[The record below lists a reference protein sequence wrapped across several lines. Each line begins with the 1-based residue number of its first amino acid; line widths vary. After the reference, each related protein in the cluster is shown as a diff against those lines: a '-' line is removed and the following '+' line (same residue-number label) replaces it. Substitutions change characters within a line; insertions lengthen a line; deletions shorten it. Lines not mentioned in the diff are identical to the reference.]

1 MGRYIIR
8 RLLWVVL
15 VLVVIV
21 VITYS
26 IFFLLP
32 GGGSDAIANRFGGKQ
47 PNPEIV
53 AEVKQQ
59 FGLDKPIYVQF
70 YIFTRNLFLG
80 DQYGWP
86 GLGKSFVL
94 RAPLKPVLMERMWV
108 TIQLAVGAAVIWLL
122 VGIPIGILSAL
133 RPRSIW
139 DRAAMTFALI
149 GISMPVFFIGPLA
162 LYVFVYKWHILPGS
176 GYSPIGEDGVWQWFN
191 HFILPWC
198 VLALLYAA
206 FYARLSRANL
216 LDVMGEDYMRTARAK
231 GLNER
236 QVIVKHGL
244 RSSLTP
250 LVTVFGLDLAGLLA
264 GAVITETVFNL
275 PGLGQYAVRSVFSLD
290 LYAIL
295 DVTVIAAF
303 FVAIANLVVDIVYAF
318 LDPRVRYT

>member
-1 MGRYIIR
+1 VIR
-8 RLLWVVL
+8 RLLWLLL
-15 VLVVIV
+15 VLVVITAV
-21 VITYS
+21 TYS

-32 GGGSDAIANRFGGKQ
+32 GGGAESVATRFAGKA
-47 PNPEIV
+47 PNPDTV
-53 AEVKQQ
+53 AEVKKEY
-59 FGLDKPIYVQF
+59 GLDHPVYVQF
-70 YIFTRNLFLG
+70 LVFTKNLFLG

-94 RAPLKPVLMERMWV
+94 RAPLKPVLVERTLV
-108 TIQLAVGAAVIWLL
+108 TIQLAVGAAIVWLL
-122 VGIPIGILSAL
+122 IGIPIGILSAL
-133 RPRSIW
+133 RPHSLF

-162 LYVFVYKWHILPGS
+162 LYLFVYQWQILPGS
-176 GYSPIGEDGVWQWFN
+176 GYYPISTEGVGPWFS

-231 GLNER
+231 GLTER
-236 QVIVKHGL
+236 RVIVRHGL

-250 LVTVFGLDLAGLLA
+250 IVTVFGLDLAGLLA
-264 GAVITETVFNL
+264 GAVITETVFNI
-275 PGLGQYAVRSVFSLD
+275 PGLGNYAVRSAFSLD

-295 DVTVIAAF
+295 DVTIIAAF
-303 FVAIANLVVDIVYAF
+303 FVTFANLAVDIVYAF

>member
-8 RLLWVVL
+8 RLLWVLL

-32 GGGSDAIANRFGGKQ
+32 GGGSDAIANRFAGKQ

-108 TIQLAVGAAVIWLL
+108 TIQLAVGAAIIWLL

-176 GYSPIGEDGVWQWFN
+176 G
-191 HFILPWC
+191 
-198 VLALLYAA
+198 
-206 FYARLSRANL
+206 
-216 LDVMGEDYMRTARAK
+216 
-231 GLNER
+231 
-236 QVIVKHGL
+236 
-244 RSSLTP
+244 
-250 LVTVFGLDLAGLLA
+250 
-264 GAVITETVFNL
+264 
-275 PGLGQYAVRSVFSLD
+275 
-290 LYAIL
+290 
-295 DVTVIAAF
+295 
-303 FVAIANLVVDIVYAF
+303 
-318 LDPRVRYT
+318 